1 MFSPKRKIDTPTSDK
16 KEDEIFESERKMEE
30 NKESIDIAPK
40 IMATPNIGGDYKE
53 NLFNFI

>member
-1 MFSPKRKIDTPTSDK
+1 
-16 KEDEIFESERKMEE
+16 MEE